1 MSRIKDSNDIVTPGE
16 VVFDGN
22 ELYANQGVYE
32 EDGKIYSKYFG
43 TVMFGDNSV
52 QVRPMHGRYMPEE
65 EDIVIGEVTRVSYS
79 RWTIEFNSPYEGSL
93 NIADATDEY
102 VDLDEDD
109 LTDFYEVG
117 DAVAV
122 KIKSVT
128 EGMDVDLSMEDKR
141 CKKLRGGRVIEIPP
155 SKVPRVIGKKG
166 RMIKQVTNKT
176 GCNVIVGQNGQVWIK
191 GDNANLAVRGV
202 HRIVEEAHT
211 NDLTDR
217 IGDFLDQELEGDIK

>member
-1 MSRIKDSNDIVTPGE
+1 MSRVVDSNDIVTPGE
-16 VVFDGN
+16 VVVDGN
-22 ELYANQGVYE
+22 DLYTDEGVYE
-32 EDGKIYSKYFG
+32 ENGKIYSKYFG
-43 TVMFGDNSV
+43 TVRFSDNSV

-109 LTDFYEVG
+109 LTDFYDVG

-128 EGMDVDLSMEDKR
+128 KAKDVDLSMEDKR
-141 CKKLRGGRVIEIPP
+141 CKKLEGGRVIEIPP
-155 SKVPRVIGKKG
+155 SKVPRVIGKRG
-166 RMIKQVTNKT
+166 TMIKQVTNKT
-176 GCNVIVGQNGQVWIK
+176 GANVIVGQNGQVWIK
-191 GDNANLAVRGV
+191 GDNANLAAKAV
-202 HRIVEEAHT
+202 HKIVEEAHT
-211 NDLTDR
+211 DGLTDR
-217 IGDFLDQELEGDIK
+217 ISEFLDKELDGDR